1 MQISLP
7 SSGVSFTPH
16 CPHVCP
22 AFFWSSGEER
32 LGCLN
37 WDVTKA
43 LSAPVARR
51 ALERYGAAGSAVFE
65 PLLRLCLS
73 RSALSRPSAAQASL
87 ITSLITP
94 ILPPHATHPIFPTHI
109 SATAQPTHTHLT
121 HTRRFFFF
129 DASTQ
134 SGETRRSPSSAAP
147 RPIIAHAVPSRRRRS
162 PDARARWRARRPPEP
177 ASAVGQRPAALP
189 PATVTTSASA
199 PAPAPPDS
207 PAAARPSSSRV
218 AWSCPRRHSCQ
229 PGRSRAPTCHL
240 QGWGSTCRAS
250 ARLTT
255 GRVAG
260 HPCERVFNRVCG
272 PSPRS
277 SSLPWRRR
285 IHRKRRVSAFLSN
298 FPWQPLTREQSERGK
313 T

>member
-1 MQISLP
+1 MRERYDPQASASPPRASATPPCKCHPPVQVPPPCKCHPHASATPMQVPSPCKSHPHASPTPMQISLP

-162 PDARARWRARRPPEP
+162 PD
-177 ASAVGQRPAALP
+177 
-189 PATVTTSASA
+189 
-199 PAPAPPDS
+199 DS
-207 PAAARPSSSRV
+207 YS
-218 AWSCPRRHSCQ
+218 Q
-229 PGRSRAPTCHL
+229 
-240 QGWGSTCRAS
+240 
-250 ARLTT
+250 
-255 GRVAG
+255 
-260 HPCERVFNRVCG
+260 
-272 PSPRS
+272 
-277 SSLPWRRR
+277 
-285 IHRKRRVSAFLSN
+285 
-298 FPWQPLTREQSERGK
+298 
-313 T
+313 